1 LVTFGN
7 VPGLPTYIDPS
18 GGGGKFKLHFRHKK
32 PTLRG
37 GIGITFMSAILDSA
51 YYPLWVMHPVMQV
64 GLIVQLARRKWMRTY
79 PMFFVYQ
86 VASVLTFCVLFYSK
100 KNYDLYFYSY
110 WIGVVVGTFLGF
122 RVIGELFSDVL
133 RPFHALR
140 DFGSMLLRWAGLMV
154 LIIAFVSAA
163 TANTSGA
170 TSRITLA
177 LLSLERSVRV
187 MQCGLAL
194 FLLVFWRY
202 LGISRRHPSFGIA
215 MAFGAYAGMDLAVL
229 GFRVAG
235 VIGNE
240 TLNVVTMAMFNLTV
254 VIWLAYLSQ
263 RVTERRN
270 PEVLLQSLRWD
281 QSLAEAAHPMEPES
295 LMPMFDAMVDRALSR
310 SVPEPAPEPQRDA
323 PAEEEA
329 GKYNS
334 IFDLPALATIHR
346 K

>member
-1 LVTFGN
+1 
-7 VPGLPTYIDPS
+7 
-18 GGGGKFKLHFRHKK
+18 
-32 PTLRG
+32 
-37 GIGITFMSAILDSA
+37 MSAILDSA
-51 YYPLWVMHPVMQV
+51 YYPLWVMHPVMQA
-64 GLIVQLARRKWMRTY
+64 GLIIHMVRRKWMRTY
-79 PMFFVYQ
+79 PMFFAYQ
-86 VASVLTFCVLFYSK
+86 IVSVVTFCVLFYTK

-110 WIGVVVGTFLGF
+110 WIGVVIGSFLGF
-122 RVIGELFSDVL
+122 RVIDEVFSDVL

-140 DFGSMLLRWAGLMV
+140 DFGSMLLRWAGLMM
-154 LIIAFVSAA
+154 LILAFVSAA
-163 TANTSGA
+163 TANTSGT

-235 VIGNE
+235 IIGNE
-240 TLNVVTMAMFNLTV
+240 TLNIVTMGMFNLTV
-254 VIWLAYLSQ
+254 VIWFAYLAQ
-263 RVTERRN
+263 RVSERRH
-270 PEVLLQSLRWD
+270 PEALLQSLRWD

-310 SVPEPAPEPQRDA
+310 SVPEVAPEPQPESDA
-323 PAEEEA
+323 HAHDEP
-329 GKYNS
+329 GRYNS
-334 IFDLPALATIHR
+334 IFDLPALASVDR